1 VKDFD
6 GGGFSWV
13 DYRSAVEAYLMWSN
27 RSIEDWRV
35 KKHNTFVEPF
45 QAAELRQKKFHV
57 ILDLNSQSYEV
68 GNMDYVHHEVYE
80 IRRDSK
86 NGQLL
91 VMYPRWRI

>member
-1 VKDFD
+1 
-6 GGGFSWV
+6 
-13 DYRSAVEAYLMWSN
+13 MWSN
-27 RSIEDWRV
+27 RLIEDWRA

-45 QAAELRQKKFHV
+45 QAPELRQKKFHV

-68 GNMDYVHHEVYE
+68 RNMECVHHVVYE

-91 VMYPRWRI
+91 VVYPRWRIQVALTTI